1 MEVFS
6 CAWGSSVKGLRAVVV
21 VVAEAALR
29 PESIRVRRRSG
40 LECGM
45 EVGG

>member
-6 CAWGSSVKGLRAVVV
+6 CAWGSSVEGLRAVVV
-21 VVAEAALR
+21 VVAEVALR
-29 PESIRVRRRSG
+29 PESMRVRRRSG
-40 LECGM
+40 LGWGM